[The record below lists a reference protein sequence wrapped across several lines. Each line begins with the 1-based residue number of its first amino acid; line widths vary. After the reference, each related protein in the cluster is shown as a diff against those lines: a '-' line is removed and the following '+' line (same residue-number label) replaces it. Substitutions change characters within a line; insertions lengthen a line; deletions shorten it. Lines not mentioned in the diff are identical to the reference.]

1 MLWRSPKLGACA
13 ISIVPLVAVVNKYYG
28 NWLSENASRV
38 QDALAAANSVAQE
51 TLSCIRTVVAFASE
65 DSEYEKYKERIDE
78 QYRLNI
84 RQTYIQG
91 VYYMV
96 RKVERTPPQSS
107 KMLCCY
113 MKLTV

>member
-1 MLWRSPKLGACA
+1 MLLRSPKLGACA
-13 ISIVPLVAVVNKYYG
+13 VSIVPLVAVVNKYYG
-28 NWLSENASRV
+28 DWLSDNAKKV

-51 TLSCIRTVVAFASE
+51 SLSCIRTVVAFASE
-65 DSEYEKYKERIDE
+65 VSEYNKYKERIDE

-96 RKVERTPPQSS
+96 RNLGQ
-107 KMLCCY
+107 
-113 MKLTV
+113 